1 MGCVASMP
9 TATKGSFSKSN
20 AVKVGGKICS
30 RSELFAGHQQIL
42 PGVRSARTQR
52 SPVICPCRRLTRSLR
67 MDSLSQQS
75 QRQACVRLSLKLMLS
90 CKLTL
95 LVQIVCFENTAHNN
109 ENDTTF
115 VLQASPYDTR
125 KLANPKDVMPYLP
138 EACGDICQ
146 VMSPW
151 PGCGKPANEAERL
164 AATEKLQLIGKEP
177 HPALQRYVD
186 LISTCYQVLP
196 PGPICLQACCHHKRP
211 RLASLLCTTSSLNS
225 VTALQSIHNHHVLF
239 ILHGIIP
246 IKAAFSAL
254 AITQHAQT
262 APVHPNC
269 KQLMQFC
276 LIPAGFN
283 TRSHLIRTLLL
294 CLQRQLVLLSL
305 FDTNCAQIINT
316 SAGELPAWSV
326 LRSKQSPPVLR
337 SKQSPQASLNA
348 LSSTSKHTN

>member
-1 MGCVASMP
+1 M
-9 TATKGSFSKSN
+9 
-20 AVKVGGKICS
+20 
-30 RSELFAGHQQIL
+30 L
-42 PGVRSARTQR
+42 
-52 SPVICPCRRLTRSLR
+52 CPCRRLTRSLR

-75 QRQACVRLSLKLMLS
+75 QRQACVRLSLKPMLS

-95 LVQIVCFENTAHNN
+95 LVQIVCFENTALNN

-196 PGPICLQACCHHKRP
+196 PGPVCLQACCHHKRP

-225 VTALQSIHNHHVLF
+225 VTALQSIHNHHVTIVHPSWHYTHQGC
-239 ILHGIIP
+239 ILCPCNHTACP
-246 IKAAFSAL
+246 NCSSTPKL
-254 AITQHAQT
+254 QT
-262 APVHPNC
+262 AHAILPDSCGIQHKVS
-269 KQLMQFC
+269 
-276 LIPAGFN
+276 
-283 TRSHLIRTLLL
+283 SHKNPTA
-294 CLQRQLVLLSL
+294 V
-305 FDTNCAQIINT
+305 
-316 SAGELPAWSV
+316 SAAPTGVAFPL
-326 LRSKQSPPVLR
+326 
-337 SKQSPQASLNA
+337 
-348 LSSTSKHTN
+348 